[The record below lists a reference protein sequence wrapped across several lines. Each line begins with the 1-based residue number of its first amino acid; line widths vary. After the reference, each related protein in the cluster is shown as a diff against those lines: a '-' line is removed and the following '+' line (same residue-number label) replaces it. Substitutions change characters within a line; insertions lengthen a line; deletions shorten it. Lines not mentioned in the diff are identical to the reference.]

1 MNRHEL
7 LDVASISAAAILL
20 HNSKFFADSL
30 SGPSIGE
37 TVYRADPSLDTVRI
51 GDVQHVTVDTP
62 AGAFRGS
69 YRVSQW
75 NGPDAPT
82 VVYHHGSGEDPFATG
97 RFASNSF
104 DRIFESGDTLSGNPN
119 LIAIRAPFHERSS
132 REYVNAMGSVS
143 NFVGMLATSAAIFE
157 GIHAHLREWGC
168 EPLIASGT
176 SLGGWV
182 VNLHRAFYGGFDHYV
197 PLLAGVNLPSTFTS
211 SVYRKLVASHSPSE
225 RDVLVDKLDFQ
236 DAFVA
241 VDEEDCSPLLARY
254 DRIIEFDAERSSYA
268 GMNVGVIDKGHV
280 TGGLAIDR
288 LRSHIDRSIA
298 KCR

>member
-7 LDVASISAAAILL
+7 LDVASISVAAVLL
-20 HNSKFFADSL
+20 RNSKFFAASL

-37 TVYRADPSLDTVRI
+37 TVSRVKPALDTVRI
-51 GDVQHVTVDTP
+51 GGVQDVTVDTP
-62 AGAFRGS
+62 AGPFRGS
-69 YRVSQW
+69 YRVSRW

-132 REYVNAMGSVS
+132 REYASAMGSFS
-143 NFVGMLATSAAIFE
+143 NFVGMLATSTAIIE
-157 GIHAHLREWGC
+157 GIHSHLRKWGC
-168 EPLIASGT
+168 EPLIVSGT

-182 VNLHRAFYGGFDHYV
+182 VNLHRAFYGGYDRYV
-197 PLLAGVNLPSTFTS
+197 PLLAGANLSATFTS
-211 SVYRKLVASHSPSE
+211 SVYRKVIATHALEEMDSI
-225 RDVLVDKLDFQ
+225 VDKLDFL

-254 DRIIEFDAERSSYA
+254 DRIIEFDAQRSSYA

-280 TGGLAIDR
+280 TGGLATGL
-288 LRSHIDRSIA
+288 LRAHIDRSIVE
-298 KCR
+298 CR